1 MIGDGSAELQRGLL
15 KAADHKSHRPR
26 RQWLTSACT
35 CRFSGV
41 FGAGSAATTGLMVLT
56 APLVAPQPLFDAD
69 RSLFRTV
76 IGIWG
81 HSFGFEQRARIKMQ
95 HAFSAETEAILSD
108 GRVARISATEV
119 FGGRLLDTIRYFS
132 LQGRANTDV
141 PSRYA

>member
-1 MIGDGSAELQRGLL
+1 
-15 KAADHKSHRPR
+15 
-26 RQWLTSACT
+26 
-35 CRFSGV
+35 
-41 FGAGSAATTGLMVLT
+41 MVLT
-56 APLVAPQPLFDAD
+56 ASFVAPQPFFDAD

-76 IGIWG
+76 ISIRG
-81 HSFGFEQRARIKMQ
+81 HSFGFEQCARIKVQ
-95 HAFSAETEAILSD
+95 HAFGAETEAILSD